1 MHFRAPLR
9 DGQVASRSPLR
20 TVPGDRKG
28 HSGAGAQF
36 SCLQFAESDQHAGS
50 FRIRCGDERS
60 ITPLFLEFLNRRNKK
75 SLKFNKSQRF
85 FALFGHYVVEAAGF
99 EPVAFASRTQRS
111 TKLSYASTVYA
122 TLLEHVTTLLYN
134 NNIKKKRGNYKIL
147 NFFSF

>member
-20 TVPGDRKG
+20 TVLGDRKG
-28 HSGAGAQF
+28 HSGDEAQF

-75 SLKFNKSQRF
+75 PLKSNKSQRF
-85 FALFGHYVVEAAGF
+85 FALFGHSVRFVDKKD
-99 EPVAFASRTQRS
+99 VAVQ
-111 TKLSYASTVYA
+111 
-122 TLLEHVTTLLYN
+122 LLFIAVFSIYSFP
-134 NNIKKKRGNYKIL
+134 GPKIL
-147 NFFSF
+147 EIPHFMTLKRKMRL